1 MKLVEQSLK
10 YGVTVAVGVI
20 LILMFGI
27 MALLRI
33 PVQLTPEIS
42 QPELSIRT
50 TWPGASPEE
59 IEREIIDE
67 QEQHLK
73 SVVGLVEMER
83 AGSPC
88 SNHWPT
94 SVSFLTI
101 YP

>member
-50 TWPGASPEE
+50 TWPGAS
-59 IEREIIDE
+59 
-67 QEQHLK
+67 QL
-73 SVVGLVEMER
+73 
-83 AGSPC
+83 AGCKRRRGTADQDLFFWEAASPKKYMG
-88 SNHWPT
+88 SGVPDFFFT
-94 SVSFLTI
+94 RSRLA
-101 YP
+101 

>member
-1 MKLVEQSLK
+1 MKLVEQALK

-27 MALLRI
+27 MSLLRI

-59 IEREIIDE
+59 IEREIVDE

-73 SVVGLVEMER
+73 SIVGLVEMESTSKTGIGEIGR
-83 AGSPC
+83 ASC
-88 SNHWPT
+88 RER
-94 SVSFLTI
+94 V
-101 YP
+101 